1 MIRRVNAVLGW
12 EASKEIN
19 SRGRGDARKNG
30 RASAGCDLPTHLPPK
45 CSSRL
50 TSSRSIIFPT
60 PILEMTAAAAKTSSN
75 IESIR

>member
-30 RASAGCDLPTHLPPK
+30 ALARGLLDLTYGVRQARPQR
-45 CSSRL
+45 SSY
-50 TSSRSIIFPT
+50 SRNGGGGGQDV
-60 PILEMTAAAAKTSSN
+60 E
-75 IESIR
+75 

>member
-30 RASAGCDLPTHLPPK
+30 RASAGCDLPTHLRLPPK

-50 TSSRSIIFPT
+50 TST

>member
-30 RASAGCDLPTHLPPK
+30 ALARGLLDLPTPAEAYL
-45 CSSRL
+45 RVGT
-50 TSSRSIIFPT
+50 TSS
-60 PILEMTAAAAKTSSN
+60 
-75 IESIR
+75 

>member
-30 RASAGCDLPTHLPPK
+30 ALARGLLDLPTHRSLPYGV
-45 CSSRL
+45 RQA
-50 TSSRSIIFPT
+50 RSC
-60 PILEMTAAAAKTSSN
+60 
-75 IESIR
+75 

>member
-30 RASAGCDLPTHLPPK
+30 ALARGLVDLPTQQYGV
-45 CSSRL
+45 RQA
-50 TSSRSIIFPT
+50 RSC
-60 PILEMTAAAAKTSSN
+60 
-75 IESIR
+75 

>member
-50 TSSRSIIFPT
+50 TST
-60 PILEMTAAAAKTSSN
+60 PILEMTAAAAETSSN

>member
-30 RASAGCDLPTHLPPK
+30 RASAGVTY
-45 CSSRL
+45 RL
-50 TSSRSIIFPT
+50 TCPQSALAGLHQLLFS
-60 PILEMTAAAAKTSSN
+60 K
-75 IESIR
+75 